1 MNDPPS
7 DVMSNTAWME
17 DCLEK
22 SEKHITERE
31 QASDLPMQL
40 NQLTIRIDQQM
51 VHADVHD
58 RKEAVGVTKSSG
70 IFNQLQHPLEIQ
82 VDKQRDGK
90 YRRTPAAKARPF
102 ASLKAY
108 KEKVNYFNDEKQRKS
123 QPESRLRSIILMDLP
138 DNYSLY
144 KKEEDLSADA

>member
-1 MNDPPS
+1 
-7 DVMSNTAWME
+7 MSNTEWME

-31 QASDLPMQL
+31 QASDLPIQL

-58 RKEAVGVTKSSG
+58 RKEAVGVRKPSG

-82 VDKQRDGK
+82 VDKQRDDK

-108 KEKVNYFNDEKQRKS
+108 KKKVNYSNGEKQRKS
-123 QPESRLRSIILMDLP
+123 QLESRLRSTILMDLP

-144 KKEEDLSADA
+144 KKEEDLSANA